1 MRYISDD
8 GKVFN
13 TEQDCLEHENSVKKR
28 IEEERI
34 KKEQTEIERKELLKV
49 LKEVN
54 NLYSTLEEKVCE
66 YEKKYGSHQKVYF
79 APFNDILD
87 MLYK

>member
-13 TEQDCLEHENSVKKR
+13 TEHECLEHENFEKR
-28 IEEERI
+28 KAEEERI
-34 KKEQTEIERKELLKV
+34 KKEQAETERKELLK
-49 LKEVN
+49 EIN
-54 NLYSTLEEKVCE
+54 NLYSTLEEKVRE
-66 YEKKYGSHQKVYF
+66 YEKKCGLRQKVYF

-87 MLYK
+87 MFYR

>member
-1 MRYISDD
+1 MRYISED

-34 KKEQTEIERKELLKV
+34 KKEQTEIERKKL

-54 NLYSTLEEKVCE
+54 NLYSTLEEKVRE
-66 YEKKYGSHQKVYF
+66 YEKKYGSRQKVYF

-87 MLYK
+87 MLYR

>member
-13 TEQDCLEHENSVKKR
+13 TEQDCLEHENSEKKR

-34 KKEQTEIERKELLKV
+34 KKEQFEIERKKL

-54 NLYSTLEEKVCE
+54 DLYNTLEEKVDE
-66 YEKKYGSHQKVYF
+66 YEKKYGSRQKVYF
-79 APFNDILD
+79 TPFYDIMD